1 MSFFAASPFL
11 KALGWALLN
20 SLWQFSL
27 LCLIYWL
34 IVTGI
39 KKITAAVK
47 HAIAIYLLF
56 AGSLLFIISLC
67 WKYYFFQ
74 PANAAASGFIIEN
87 PLYYDGWRSARS
99 LTDAL
104 MPYCAIVYITWIFI
118 LFIKFSL
125 FVMRANQLQ
134 QSDTQK
140 MSAAWRTH
148 VKIAAEQ
155 LGIKKQVNLLL
166 SLHVDTPQV
175 MGFFKP
181 IILVPVACLTHL
193 TTTQLEAILLHE
205 LVHIKRN
212 DYLVNLFIA
221 CTEIFF
227 FFNPFVNLLINAI
240 RKEREYSCDDMVMQF
255 QYHPQQYALALLTLE
270 KNRTTPVTLGIAAS
284 GKNKKELLAR
294 IERIVGIK
302 NKHPYLPTGKAYW
315 LPLVLMAFIA
325 AINPAKMVTGKTDT
339 QTLQNTQPIQLAKTE
354 LLKSQYY
361 KDYIPVI
368 INGNQLK
375 EQEKNHSQKK
385 NILSKSAAPVKEEET
400 DNSGGEEWQ
409 AALIDGENIAEG
421 DVQSAASSVNLD
433 YSLPETPV
441 AEAPAPELATTTP
454 YIPANSFSYQLI
466 QDTAAPKIK
475 AETYKE
481 LMARESLTKTRK
493 AIDNIN
499 WQKIEKQLKYS
510 SHTVAKLKSE
520 ITSELTKLNWQAINN
535 EAQSEL
541 QAERMQKTLEAVRQ
555 EKLLRQYQQTEVYSE
570 MLNKK
575 LLERTQLLQETDK
588 RMEQNQQQLLLK
600 QKKLLEEMKKR
611 RIVYI

>member
-20 SLWQFSL
+20 SIWQFSL
-27 LCLIYWL
+27 LCLIYWF

-39 KKITAAVK
+39 KKLTATVK

-67 WKYYFFQ
+67 WKYFFFQ
-74 PANAAASGFIIEN
+74 SANASASGFIIEN
-87 PLYYDGWRSARS
+87 PVYYDALHSARS
-99 LTDAL
+99 LTDSL
-104 MPYCAIVYITWIFI
+104 MPYCAIMYITWIFI

-125 FVMRANQLQ
+125 FVMRANQLR
-134 QSDTQK
+134 QSDMQK

-175 MGFFKP
+175 IGFFKP

-227 FFNPFVNLLINAI
+227 FFNPFVNLLTNAI

-255 QYHPQQYALALLTLE
+255 QYHPQQYASALLTLE
-270 KNRTTPVTLGIAAS
+270 KNRTISVTPGIAAS
-284 GKNKKELLAR
+284 GKNKKELLSR

-302 NKHPYLPTGKAYW
+302 NRYPHFSTGIAYW
-315 LPLVLMAFIA
+315 LPLLLMASIA
-325 AINPAKMVTGKTDT
+325 AINPAKIAVDKTE
-339 QTLQNTQPIQLAKTE
+339 TLQSTQPVQLAKTK

-368 INGNQLK
+368 INSNQLK
-375 EQEKNHSQKK
+375 EQEKNHHQKK
-385 NILSKSAAPVKEEET
+385 NILSKSAAPGKEEET
-400 DNSGGEEWQ
+400 DNSSDEKWQ
-409 AALIDGENIAEG
+409 AASIAGESIAEG
-421 DVQSAASSVNLD
+421 DVQSAASSMSLD

-454 YIPANSFSYQLI
+454 YVPANSFSYQLI

-481 LMARESLTKTRK
+481 LMARVSLTKARK

-510 SHTVAKLKSE
+510 SHTLAKLKSE
-520 ITSELTKLNWQAINN
+520 ITNELTKLNWQAINN
-535 EAQSEL
+535 ETQSEL
-541 QAERMQKTLEAVRQ
+541 EAEQMQKALKAVRQ
-555 EKLLRQYQQTEVYSE
+555 EKLLRQYQLTEVYDE

-575 LLERTQLLQETDK
+575 MLERTQLLQETDK

>member
-20 SLWQFSL
+20 SIWQFSL
-27 LCLIYWL
+27 LCLIYWF
-34 IVTGI
+34 IITGI
-39 KKITAAVK
+39 KKITATVK

-56 AGSLLFIISLC
+56 AGSLLFIISFC
-67 WKYYFFQ
+67 RTYYFFQ
-74 PANAAASGFIIEN
+74 STNASANSFIIEN
-87 PLYYDGWRSARS
+87 PLYYDALRSARS
-99 LTDAL
+99 MTDSL
-104 MPYCAIVYITWIFI
+104 MPYCAIMYITWIFI

-125 FVMRANQLQ
+125 FLMRANQLQ

-240 RKEREYSCDDMVMQF
+240 RQEREYSCDDMVMQF
-255 QYHPQQYALALLTLE
+255 QYHPKQYATALLTLE
-270 KNRTTPVTLGIAAS
+270 KNRTIPVTLGIAAS

-302 NKHPYLPTGKAYW
+302 NKHPYLPAGKTYW
-315 LPLVLMAFIA
+315 LPLVLIAFIA
-325 AINPAKMVTGKTDT
+325 AINPAKIVADKTDT
-339 QTLQNTQPIQLAKTE
+339 QTLQNTQPVQLAKTK
-354 LLKSQYY
+354 LLKSRYY
-361 KDYIPVI
+361 KDYSSVI
-368 INGNQLK
+368 INGNQLR
-375 EQEKNHSQKK
+375 EQEKNHPQKK
-385 NILSKSAAPVKEEET
+385 NMLSKSAAPGKEEET
-400 DNSGGEEWQ
+400 DNSGEEWQ
-409 AALIDGENIAEG
+409 AALIAGENIAEG
-421 DVQSAASSVNLD
+421 DVQSAASSMSLD

-441 AEAPAPELATTTP
+441 AEAPAPELATITP
-454 YIPANSFSYQLI
+454 YVPANSFSYQLI
-466 QDTAAPKIK
+466 QDTATPKIK

-481 LMARESLTKTRK
+481 LMARESLTKARK

-510 SHTVAKLKSE
+510 SHTLAKLKSE

-541 QAERMQKTLEAVRQ
+541 QAEQMQKTLEAVRQ

-575 LLERTQLLQETDK
+575 IMERAQLLQETDK

-600 QKKLLEEMKKR
+600 QKKVLEEMKKR